1 MTQLERLQKVMAH
14 RGVASRRRCEQII
27 KDGKVSVNGEIVTQ
41 LGVKVNPEKDDIR
54 VSGRPLEIA
63 QPYRYLFLH
72 KPKGV
77 LSSLSDPHHSNTL
90 RQLIDQPAR
99 LYPVGRLDLESE
111 GLMLMTDDGDLALRL
126 THPRYHIAKRYVVQV
141 AGWPDARDLRRLEHG
156 MRLLDGNMSPAAE
169 VRFLGPRPPRQL
181 EKAGIEPNTVQAG
194 STVWVSV
201 TVFEGRKR
209 LVRRMFQAI
218 HHPVLQ
224 LVRLSIGP
232 FHLGNLRSGK
242 WRYANTEELARIKHI
257 LQKSAL
263 PTNRSHLNPQR
274 TDPEKHQS
282 NRKGTPKRHDQ
293 NRKHR
298 H

>member
-1 MTQLERLQKVMAH
+1 MAQLERLQKVMAH

-27 KDGKVSVNGEIVTQ
+27 KAGKVSVNGEIVTQ
-41 LGVKVNPEKDDIR
+41 LGVKVDPEKDDIR

-63 QPYRYLFLH
+63 RPYRYIFLH
-72 KPKGV
+72 KPAGV
-77 LSSLSDPHHSNTL
+77 LSSLSDPHHDNTL
-90 RQLIDQPAR
+90 DRLIGQIGR

-126 THPRYHIAKRYVVQV
+126 THPRYHVAKRYVVQIT
-141 AGWPDARDLRRLEHG
+141 GWPDARELRRLEHG
-156 MRLLDGNMSPAAE
+156 MRLLDGNMSPPAE

-181 EKAGIEPNTVQAG
+181 EKAGIQPISAKAG

-218 HHPVLQ
+218 RHPVLQ

-232 FHLGNLRSGK
+232 FHLGGLRPGE
-242 WRYANTEELARIKHI
+242 WRDANEEDLAKIRRI
-257 LQKSAL
+257 LQKPAI
-263 PTNRSHLNPQR
+263 PVGGGRFNRRGDRPGARQP
-274 TDPEKHQS
+274 D
-282 NRKGTPKRHDQ
+282 RKGTKKKHDQ
-293 NRKHR
+293 SRKYR